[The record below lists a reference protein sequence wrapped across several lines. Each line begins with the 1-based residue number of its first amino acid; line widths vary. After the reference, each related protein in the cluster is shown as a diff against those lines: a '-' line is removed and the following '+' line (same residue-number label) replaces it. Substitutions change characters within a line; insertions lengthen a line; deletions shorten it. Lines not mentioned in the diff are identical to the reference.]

1 MKSRVKLISGLKDWN
16 RDYDKLI
23 PKGTAAAK
31 SMNGVI
37 PEEMGLYID
46 DKGYYHTSGYVGVG
60 WLRDYQGKKYYS
72 SHYR

>member
-31 SMNGVI
+31 SMNG
-37 PEEMGLYID
+37 E
-46 DKGYYHTSGYVGVG
+46 
-60 WLRDYQGKKYYS
+60 
-72 SHYR
+72 YRRKWDSI